1 MKFAYRWEPRWP
13 AFAVGFY
20 RGRRADPYQKF
31 TLIIWAA
38 VFEITWGEL
47 A

>member
-20 RGRRADPYQKF
+20 RGARKSQYRSF
-31 TLIIWAA
+31 TLIVWAM
-38 VFEITWGEL
+38 VFEITWGQS
-47 A
+47 